1 MANRKHVLHIK
12 SNVVNEVDGQKIP
25 KRPLPED
32 LLEGEIAVNYGAGGE
47 LLTIKNSEGNIVG
60 FVNENDFEQLED
72 TTMAALAGLRQLID
86 DFTIIVPSNGNLAGH
101 QHNTASLAE
110 GDRALAI
117 NDGTKAEGK
126 ASFASGDYTTA
137 SGFASHT
144 EGSHTIASE
153 VRTHAEGDTTVASGY
168 NSHAEGDHSVA
179 SGHNTHAECFHTT
192 ASGHDSHSE
201 GNYTTASGGASHAE
215 GRKTTA
221 QGDNS
226 HAENEENTAGGV
238 NSHAGGY
245 QSVAN
250 GKRGFAHGYQ
260 CEAASE
266 NGVALNCATIT
277 SNDSET
283 ALGRFN
289 KTTAN
294 KTAFSIG
301 GGSSKTNRKNLFEIQ
316 SDGAILIKNGDT
328 YDVNLQETFSNLKN
342 VTYSEL
348 KNLRDNSTLIPGQQ
362 YRITDYVTTTTQA
375 DTQSANHA
383 FDIIVTA
390 TDVNTLNENAKVI
403 KHEGD
408 TYFANANLN
417 AWEIKYTI
425 DNNNEKY
432 QWADKTNGKG
442 VIYYMK
448 DENANECPYDFKNI
462 MFKRWAYSDVQSDE
476 LTTEDINK
484 LKSTFVY
491 NSSTQ
496 PIHYSHDASTVNGR
510 LPGGT
515 KLIVD
520 AQNSGW
526 YYTFSIVDNG
536 TVKDVSILDLEGYS
550 AFTWQ
555 ELGVLNNVM
564 LPSYST
570 GPWLDE
576 PGKVCY
582 VLNNNVFICNAA
594 NDFYGF
600 VNNKFDEECR
610 TNTFGNGTNYNIF
623 NAHCSNILMGEQN
636 NHCHFTMYSSYSILG
651 SENSSNYFNESS
663 GNLIIDDCYYNT
675 FGNGCDY
682 NILTTGCDYNIFGS
696 DCNYNVLTTG
706 CDYNTFSNACSY
718 NKIGNNSKHNS
729 FGNNCKYNEIGENCN
744 NNSFGNGCGKK
755 ENDVI
760 KKNTIGNNSSNN
772 SFGNNCY
779 DNSLGYQSFENS
791 FGNKCYQNIL
801 KNTCMDNAFGNGCYD
816 NVLNGVEN
824 SYNTFEN
831 GCYSNTLEG
840 YCKNN
845 SFENGCYSNTLEG
858 YCKNNSFGIGCY
870 ENHLGESS
878 NRNDLGNVCYLN
890 NFGPSSNRNSF
901 GSGCHHNEFGNIE
914 EEIGTMSK
922 NVLGNGCE
930 YIVFDK
936 DYTENVVVESGNRRI
951 TLTTDQT
958 TSNAS
963 RLRNIHI
970 ALGVNSSST
979 VKTITHTTVNDEFET
994 RYQSADSITINV

>member
-144 EGSHTIASE
+144 EGSHTTASGDKS
-153 VRTHAEGDTTVASGY
+153 HAEGYDTKATGA
-168 NSHAEGDHSVA
+168 NSHAEGTGSEASNGSAHAEGFQCLA
-179 SGHNTHAECFHTT
+179 SGDC
-192 ASGHDSHSE
+192 
-201 GNYTTASGGASHAE
+201 SHAE
-215 GRKTTA
+215 GYQTIA
-221 QGDNS
+221 SGHQ
-226 HAENEENTAGGV
+226 A
-238 NSHAGGY
+238 HAGGIHSRATA
-245 QSVAN
+245 QAA
-250 GKRGFAHGYQ
+250 FAHGDNTLADNPAS
-260 CEAASE
+260 AAFG
-266 NGVALNCATIT
+266 N
-277 SNDSET
+277 
-283 ALGRFN
+283 FN
-289 KTTAN
+289 KSISG
-294 KTAFSIG
+294 KTKFSVG
-301 GGSSKTNRKNLFEIQ
+301 GGTADDNRLNLFEIQ
-316 SDGAILIKNGDT
+316 SDGTILIKNGET
-328 YDVNLQETFSNLKN
+328 YDVNLQETFSNLKK

-362 YRITDYVTTTTQA
+362 YRITDYVTTTTQQN
-375 DTQSANHA
+375 TQSANHA
-383 FDIIVTA
+383 FDVIVTA

-425 DNNNEKY
+425 DNNDEKY

-462 MFKRWAYSDVQSDE
+462 MFKRWAYSDVQSDK

-496 PIHYSHDASTVNGR
+496 PIHYSESASNRSVAGSTN
-510 LPGGT
+510 
-515 KLIVD
+515 LIVD

-536 TVKDVSILDLEGYS
+536 TVKDASILDLEGYGGLS
-550 AFTWQ
+550 WH
-555 ELGVLNNVM
+555 ESGVLNNAM
-564 LPSYST
+564 LPSYTT
-570 GPWLDE
+570 GPWVDE

-582 VLNNNVFICNAA
+582 ELNNNVFSCNAA
-594 NDFYGF
+594 NEFLGF
-600 VNNKFDEECR
+600 VNNKFDEDCR
-610 TNTFGNGTNYNIF
+610 SNTFGNGTNYSTF
-623 NAHCSNILMGEQN
+623 NGHCSNILMGEQN
-636 NHCHFTMYSSYSILG
+636 NHCHFTMYSLYNILG
-651 SENSSNYFNESS
+651 SKNSSNYFKDSYR
-663 GNLIIDDCYYNT
+663 NLIISDCDYNTFGSDCGYNVLTTDCNYNT
-675 FGNGCDY
+675 FGNH
-682 NILTTGCDYNIFGS
+682 
-696 DCNYNVLTTG
+696 
-706 CDYNTFSNACSY
+706 CSY

-729 FGNNCKYNEIGENCN
+729 FGNNCMYNEIGENCN
-744 NNSFGNGCGKK
+744 SNSFGNSCGKK
-755 ENDVI
+755 EKDII

-772 SFGNNCY
+772 SFGNYCY
-779 DNSLGYQSFENS
+779 DNILGISCNSNSFGNECYQNQLASTCSNNL
-791 FGNKCYQNIL
+791 FGNKCYNNKLLTGQ
-801 KNTCMDNAFGNGCYD
+801 
-816 NVLNGVEN
+816 
-824 SYNTFEN
+824 SSSNTFGN
-831 GCYSNTLEG
+831 GCYSNT
-840 YCKNN
+840 
-845 SFENGCYSNTLEG
+845 FEMNCN
-858 YCKNNSFGIGCY
+858 NNSFGIGCY
-870 ENHLGESS
+870 QNHLGERS

-890 NFGPSSNRNSF
+890 NFGYSSNRNSF
-901 GSGCHHNEFGNIE
+901 GSGCHHNEFGSIE
-914 EEIGTMSK
+914 DEIGTMSN

-958 TSNAS
+958 TSNTS